1 MLRNLKTFL
10 LSTSACLLTLVA
22 MSGASTRCM
31 LYIYEPDIPESLK
44 RDL

>member
-10 LSTSACLLTLVA
+10 LSSAACVFTLVA

-31 LYIYEPDIPESLK
+31 LWVYEPDMPESLK

>member
-1 MLRNLKTFL
+1 MLKNLKTFL

-22 MSGASTRCM
+22 MTGVSTRCM
-31 LYIYEPDIPESLK
+31 WWIYEPDMPESLK

>member
-1 MLRNLKTFL
+1 MLRNFKTFL
-10 LSTSACLLTLVA
+10 LSSSACLLTIVA

-31 LYIYEPDIPESLK
+31 AWIYEPDMPESLK

>member
-1 MLRNLKTFL
+1 MLRNLKTFV
-10 LSTSACLLTLVA
+10 LSSAACLLTFVA

-31 LYIYEPDIPESLK
+31 WFVYEPDMPESLK